1 MIRPVYQL
9 KIFTSSKMTLVF
21 SSMDLCVLGQEAVEC
36 MGVGSIGIISAT
48 NSEEVSFWFFYY
60 YSS

>member
-1 MIRPVYQL
+1 MRQE
-9 KIFTSSKMTLVF
+9 
-21 SSMDLCVLGQEAVEC
+21 LGQEAVEC
-36 MGVGSIGIISAT
+36 MDVGSIGIISAT